1 MSAPAITLH
10 LLAAIVWVGG
20 MFFAYLAA
28 RPVLAE
34 LDTQLRARLWVGI
47 FRRFFPWVWASIV
60 ALLVTGI
67 YMLWTGFDAMADV
80 PVFIHVMLGLGVLM
94 MLLFGHIFFGPYR
107 RLKQAVATG
116 DDALALAAMGKI
128 RMVMLVNL
136 ILGLVV
142 VLDASLGSFTA
153 FN

>member
-10 LLAAIVWVGG
+10 LLAAIIWVGG

-28 RPVLAE
+28 RPVLASLE
-34 LDTQLRARLWVGI
+34 TQQRARLWVGI
-47 FRRFFPWVWASIV
+47 FQRFFPWVWASILV
-60 ALLVTGI
+60 LLGTGL
-67 YMLWTGFDAMADV
+67 YMLWTGFDAMSDV
-80 PVFIHVMLGLGVLM
+80 PVFIHVMMGLGVLM

-107 RLKQAVATG
+107 RLKLAVATG
-116 DDALALAAMGKI
+116 DDALALGAMGKI
-128 RMVMLVNL
+128 RKVMLVNL